1 MRCGVAQGFLL
12 LSPRPLRDA
21 PGPTLKKIYCLNYP
35 VYRLRLTVT
44 CYCLF
49 VSDDLTAREKQ
60 SQNAPNVETCIARAP
75 GPRASVSSGPDR
87 LVMDD
92 PETDRIIVERVYRNC
107 QRYIVSAV
115 SRSSLPAEFLGAL
128 TGNESG
134 GSADARCFEA
144 RVYADLQAVA
154 SGRIPAY
161 GSIGRTQLS
170 SALKQAMIFLERGVE
185 GTELTQGIREDTSEE
200 AIEPEDR
207 GLRDFSTS
215 WGFTQIMG
223 YHLIGRKERIRALLD
238 PQFHFPL
245 AVELLS
251 EFARRFRLRLSSD
264 FDLLFRCWNTGRP
277 DGATYDPAYVL
288 MGMRRM
294 LLYHR
299 TMKQM
304 PGSQ

>member
-1 MRCGVAQGFLL
+1 
-12 LSPRPLRDA
+12 
-21 PGPTLKKIYCLNYP
+21 
-35 VYRLRLTVT
+35 
-44 CYCLF
+44 
-49 VSDDLTAREKQ
+49 
-60 SQNAPNVETCIARAP
+60 
-75 GPRASVSSGPDR
+75 
-87 LVMDD
+87 MDD
-92 PETDRIIVERVYRNC
+92 PETDRIIIERVYRNC

-134 GSADARCFEA
+134 GSAGARCFEA
-144 RVYADLQAVA
+144 RVYADLKAVA

-161 GSIGRTQLS
+161 GSIGRTELS
-170 SALKQAMIFLERGVE
+170 SALKQAVIFFELGVG
-185 GTELTQGIREDTSEE
+185 GTELTQSIREDTSEE

-223 YHLIGRKERIRALLD
+223 YHVIGRKERIRALLD

-264 FDLLFRCWNTGRP
+264 FDLL
-277 DGATYDPAYVL
+277 
-288 MGMRRM
+288 
-294 LLYHR
+294 
-299 TMKQM
+299 
-304 PGSQ
+304 